1 MSRHATALR
10 DALTTAA
17 GAVQS
22 DAQISR
28 AARDHAADVMLD
40 PDILASMQAS
50 LRLILALEA
59 QAQAAEMHAGRMRA
73 ALLNALEST
82 TGRVA
87 AGIHTA
93 SVVNGRAA
101 VAITDDAAI
110 PPGFLEQ
117 PPPRP
122 DKAAILK
129 ALKAGG
135 TVPGVVLRNGAP
147 SLRITV
153 NDKDAK
159 DTAA

>member
-1 MSRHATALR
+1 MSKHATALR

-17 GAVQS
+17 GAVQG

-40 PDILASMQAS
+40 PDILTSMQAA
-50 LRLILALEA
+50 LRLVLALEA
-59 QAQAAEMHAGRMRA
+59 QAEAAEMHAGRVRA
-73 ALLNALEST
+73 ALLAALEST
-82 TGRVA
+82 TGRVV

-117 PPPRP
+117 PPPHP
-122 DKAAILK
+122 DKAAILR
-129 ALKAGG
+129 ALKDGG
-135 TVPGVVLRNGAP
+135 TVPGAVLRNGAP
-147 SLRITV
+147 SLRISV